1 MQKSPNQ
8 YEGEQENV
16 HSEHLDVSL
25 PVHASKRKGPEV
37 TQSFIFKPRR
47 KKCIVCAP
55 KQAAGPQ
62 TVATAETCHYQ
73 GERTVIHEAERAA
86 NWPTCSLDPAA
97 VYLTA
102 QTGTGRRCKQQRD
115 ASSWIFCFIRLT
127 FKMLSAAISVA
138 ALCKNLSASVSRHI
152 CCWAAGFKI
161 HRKTDE
167 HMKMLSNAP
176 PTSFIQQL
184 EASQSVLLLLHFILL
199 VVEVSSYPTDV
210 CVASDFWWFSTSGF
224 VEKDGDVEAGGLW
237 VCYRAESQT
246 LQPIRTCEDDPQV
259 SAVRIIPYS
268 LRLWNHYSVR
278 AEHVKRMCLG
288 WESFPLP
295 VLVSSLISI
304 RKLQKSLRNSC
315 RDPARSLKSKIVLF

>member
-1 MQKSPNQ
+1 MCKWNWTELALCYPFEKRCRNLPCNGALHSAAPLAQCCHGVYEEARFTFMQKSPNQ

-176 PTSFIQQL
+176 PTSFIQ
-184 EASQSVLLLLHFILL
+184 
-199 VVEVSSYPTDV
+199 
-210 CVASDFWWFSTSGF
+210 
-224 VEKDGDVEAGGLW
+224 
-237 VCYRAESQT
+237 
-246 LQPIRTCEDDPQV
+246 
-259 SAVRIIPYS
+259 
-268 LRLWNHYSVR
+268 
-278 AEHVKRMCLG
+278 
-288 WESFPLP
+288 
-295 VLVSSLISI
+295 
-304 RKLQKSLRNSC
+304 
-315 RDPARSLKSKIVLF
+315 